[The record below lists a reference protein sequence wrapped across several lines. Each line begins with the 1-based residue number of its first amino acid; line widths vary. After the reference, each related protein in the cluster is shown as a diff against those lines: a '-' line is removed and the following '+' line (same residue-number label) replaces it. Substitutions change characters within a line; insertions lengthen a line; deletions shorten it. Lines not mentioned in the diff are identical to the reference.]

1 METQTTLI
9 THFAEP
15 VLRVG
20 LQWDVLRAEIT
31 LEGAFTCGPNVLGP
45 GHYQVSAIGP
55 DRLDLHD
62 VQGKLLQSGAELML
76 VPKDPHSVFTLER
89 ITIGRG
95 FHWQRDERQ
104 RFEGQLRLRAQPTGR
119 CLVLNEIRLESYLAS
134 VISSEMNPRS
144 PLELLKAHAIIS
156 RSWILAQLRQRRPND
171 AEVAPTPVGT
181 RQAREPQSP
190 SIPATL
196 IPAPSSRNVIE
207 IVRWT
212 DRESHSDF
220 DVCADDH
227 CQRYRGTGSIT
238 PAAAQEAVRSTRGL
252 VLAYEGDVADARF
265 SKCCGGMTEAFSA
278 AWQDRDIPYLR
289 GGSFDGEQLPPDF
302 PLPLTEEAHA
312 RMWIESRPPAYCSL
326 ADLALQEMI
335 LPDSDRDT
343 RDFFRWHTT
352 IDQDELRQWIRT
364 KLGYDIGAIRSLE
377 PHQRG
382 VSGRIIRLRIEGEKA
397 TLIIGK
403 ELEIRRVLS
412 PTHLYSSAFTV
423 TAERRG
429 SPNIPERF
437 LLRGAGWG
445 HGVGLCQIGA
455 AVMAVRG
462 KKYDEILSH
471 YFPGC
476 VVARLYG

>member
-1 METQTTLI
+1 MESPTILI
-9 THFAEP
+9 ANPSEP

-20 LQWDVLRAEIT
+20 LQWDVLRGEIT
-31 LEGAFTCGPNVLGP
+31 LEGAFTCGPKVLGP
-45 GHYQVSAIGP
+45 GRYQVSAVGP
-55 DRLDLHD
+55 DRLELYD
-62 VQGKLLQSGAELML
+62 VQGKFLQGGAELML
-76 VPKDPHSVFTLER
+76 VPKDPHSVFALER
-89 ITIGRG
+89 MTIGRG

-104 RFEGQLRLRAQPTGR
+104 RFEGQLRLRAQPTGT
-119 CLVLNEIRLESYLAS
+119 CLVLNEIPLEPYLVS

-156 RSWILAQLRQRRPND
+156 RSWIVAQLRQRRSND
-171 AEVAPTPVGT
+171 GEMATTPQGT
-181 RQAREPQSP
+181 QQAREPHAP
-190 SIPATL
+190 SLAATS
-196 IPAPSSRNVIE
+196 IQAPSSRNVIE

-212 DRESHSDF
+212 DRESHRDF

-227 CQRYRGTGSIT
+227 CQRYRGIASDAQ
-238 PAAAQEAVRSTRGL
+238 AAARDAVRSTRGL

-265 SKCCGGMTEAFSA
+265 SKCCGGMTEAFST

-289 GGSFDGEQLPPDF
+289 GGCFDGERFPPDF
-302 PLPLTEEAHA
+302 PLPLSEEAHA
-312 RMWIESRPPAYCSL
+312 GMWIESQPPAYCSL
-326 ADLALQEMI
+326 ADPALRETI

-364 KLGYDIGAIRSLE
+364 KLGCDIGAIRSLE
-377 PHQRG
+377 ALQRG
-382 VSGRIIRLRIEGEKA
+382 VSGRIIRLKIEGEKA
-397 TLIIGK
+397 TLIVGK

-423 TAERRG
+423 IAERRG
-429 SPNIPERF
+429 SPTIPERF

-476 VVARLYG
+476 VVVRLYS